1 MASVGEI
8 SGEKLGK
15 LGVTI
20 DEEEFGGAVRV
31 WHCYKFNSYNSNN
44 PASFCRGQSATSAL
58 PANLYSWLTET
69 ICGRKLRLGAT
80 VSHPLPRRD
89 PEPLNSCPTSPC
101 LLTSSPVQKI
111 PPAAAPMPGA
121 L

>member
-44 PASFCRGQSATSAL
+44 PASFCRGQNATSAL

-69 ICGRKLRLGAT
+69 ICGRKLRW
-80 VSHPLPRRD
+80 VPQSVIRSHAGT
-89 PEPLNSCPTSPC
+89 LNHLTAV
-101 LLTSSPVQKI
+101 LLHLVF
-111 PPAAAPMPGA
+111 
-121 L
+121 